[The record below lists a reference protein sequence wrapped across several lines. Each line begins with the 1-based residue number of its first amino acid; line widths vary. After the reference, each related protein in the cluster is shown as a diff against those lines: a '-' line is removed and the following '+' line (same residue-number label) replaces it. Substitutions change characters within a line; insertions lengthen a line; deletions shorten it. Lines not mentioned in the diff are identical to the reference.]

1 MNKKLFLALV
11 TMSLLFAGC
20 ADLTESEQFG
30 VDTVGKSAQ
39 ARIKEDRSLKAQDV
53 CEAEVA
59 ALPKDQLAKYNR
71 DEVVKG
77 CVRANTG
84 GDE

>member
-1 MNKKLFLALV
+1 MNKNLFVALA
-11 TMSLLFAGC
+11 TMSLLLAGC

-39 ARIKEDRSLKAQDV
+39 ARLKEDRSLKAQDV

-59 ALPKDQLAKYNR
+59 ALPKDELAKYNR

-77 CVRANTG
+77 CVRANTDSEG
-84 GDE
+84 